1 MNNDDVIDSDS
12 DEFTTLYLKYLDGTT
27 SGSTTFSDGTTV
39 NILDGGTASFTV
51 NGETVTISEGQTST
65 FVEGEELVATT
76 TDGVNLVCTVQTSST
91 VQNPIGIGSQAFI
104 EEGVYY
110 VNGNL
115 VRVSSQS
122 LILDKYSNTPS
133 YKIGLEIS
141 ESIVNYNDDP
151 SLLDNSLGT
160 TNYNSPGADRYKV
173 QLTLTK
179 RDYDAIDTT
188 NFVELIA
195 VRNGFVSN
203 YVSSTDYSV
212 LMKTLARRTYDES
225 GDYTVRP
232 FKLDIREYFK
242 ENNNGGVYTM
252 SDLVFE
258 TEVAAKDFALQN
270 FPDDLGMVVNGEGQA
285 PYNFHYRFNDICR
298 TSFR

>member
-1 MNNDDVIDSDS
+1 MALNLNVTPYFDDFDVNKGYLKILFKPGNSVQAREMIAQLQSILQGQISNLSDHFFKEGAMVIPGQAALDLKANYVKVSLNGTLSTANGFVGKIVQGKSTGIRALVVNYSDEVDLNNDDVIDGDN

-141 ESIVNYNDDP
+141 ESIVNYNDD
-151 SLLDNSLGT
+151 S
-160 TNYNSPGADRYKV
+160 
-173 QLTLTK
+173 
-179 RDYDAIDTT
+179 
-188 NFVELIA
+188 E
-195 VRNGFVSN
+195 
-203 YVSSTDYSV
+203 
-212 LMKTLARRTYDES
+212 
-225 GDYTVRP
+225 P
-232 FKLDIREYFK
+232 FR
-242 ENNNGGVYTM
+242 
-252 SDLVFE
+252 
-258 TEVAAKDFALQN
+258 
-270 FPDDLGMVVNGEGQA
+270 
-285 PYNFHYRFNDICR
+285 
-298 TSFR
+298 